1 VKVLITGGAGFI
13 GCHLSRRLIEQGH
26 EVTVVDMLHPY
37 YSIERKR
44 KQLHFVEEA
53 GAFSFFSFNL
63 LDEAK
68 TRQLFEETN
77 PECVIHLAAIP
88 GVMPSLEQPLEYVDY
103 DVKATINV
111 LKSAGETGVKRVVF
125 ASSSSVYGNA
135 HAGPVKEE
143 MATGQVI
150 SPYAAAKYSA
160 ESFCHAYQH
169 LYGFQLTIL
178 RFFTVYGPWG
188 RPDMAMAKFIQ
199 AAVKEEPI
207 LLYGKK
213 TTRDYT
219 YIGDIIDGIEASVL
233 HEHESET
240 FNLGSSH
247 PVAIERFVE
256 ILSSSFPGLKSIQK
270 EKRAG
275 DVVHTWAD
283 VSKANQLLGYK
294 PQVTIEE
301 GIERTI
307 HWFKT
312 YEAD

>member
-1 VKVLITGGAGFI
+1 MKVLITGGAGFI
-13 GCHLSRRLIEQGH
+13 GCHLSRRFIEKGH

-44 KQLHFVEEA
+44 KQLQFVEEA
-53 GAFSFFSFNL
+53 GPFSFFSFNL

-68 TRQLFEETN
+68 TRQLFEETK

-88 GVMPSLEQPLEYVDY
+88 GVMLSLEQPLEYVDY

-111 LKSAGETGVKRVVF
+111 LKCAGETGVKRVVF

-160 ESFCHAYQH
+160 ESFCHAYHH

-199 AAVKEEPI
+199 SAMKEEPI

-219 YIGDIIDGIEASVL
+219 YIEDIIDGIEASVF
-233 HEHESET
+233 HEHEFET

-256 ILSSSFPGLKSIQK
+256 ILSSSFPHLKSIQK

-283 VSKANQLLGYK
+283 VSKARQLLGYK
-294 PQVTIEE
+294 PKVTIEE